1 MKRDGPAENRQG
13 NIFGNLTRNSVLRHS
28 LDVNVNVVNTWA
40 GHTTI
45 FMAAKR
51 TRANL
56 SLEDINSLFER
67 LFSLIDTSNDDSV
80 SFLNWLKAVKGRF
93 LSEVAEEETRRQ
105 AESFT
110 FDEAVE
116 AFGLTYDDNHYL
128 KIEEMPG
135 FELVQPSECFS
146 KVSP

>member
-1 MKRDGPAENRQG
+1 MGLPKFWFRHVAQNRQE
-13 NIFGNLTRNSVLRHS
+13 NIFGNLNSALRHS
-28 LDVNVNVVNTWA
+28 LDVNTWA
-40 GHTTI
+40 CHTTI
-45 FMAAKR
+45 IMAEKLS
-51 TRANL
+51 RANL

-67 LFSLIDTSNDDSV
+67 LFSLIDTSNDDSM
-80 SFLNWLKAVKGRF
+80 SFRNWLKAVKGRF
-93 LSEVAEEETRRQ
+93 LSEVAEEETHRQ

-128 KIEEMPG
+128 KIVEMPG